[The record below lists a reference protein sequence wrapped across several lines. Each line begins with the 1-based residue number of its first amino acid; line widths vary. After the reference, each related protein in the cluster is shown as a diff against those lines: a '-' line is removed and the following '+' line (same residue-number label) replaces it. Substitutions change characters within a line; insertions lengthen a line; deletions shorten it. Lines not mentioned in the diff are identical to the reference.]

1 VKDTERHASKNPL
14 GHAVILVVRMTRSQ
28 SARAAM
34 EVVGCAKSSGLGR
47 QVGVRIAGP
56 VHEDSESGS
65 VHFTHAGNPLTPGHP
80 SRPLFSP
87 IFALRQPQTV
97 NTALAT
103 SGGVG
108 KQCGDTRAATIGSLS
123 ENNHDLE
130 PIRQGPSAGYFSPFP
145 TR

>member
-1 VKDTERHASKNPL
+1 
-14 GHAVILVVRMTRSQ
+14 
-28 SARAAM
+28 
-34 EVVGCAKSSGLGR
+34 VVGCAKTRGLGR

-56 VHEDSESGS
+56 AYDYSESGD
-65 VHFTHAGNPLTPGHP
+65 VHFTHAGNPSTSGHP

-87 IFALRQPQTV
+87 IFVLRQPRTV
-97 NTALAT
+97 NAARAT

-108 KQCGDTRAATIGSLS
+108 KQCGETRAATPVSLS